1 MSRTLFWYILKDLLR
16 MFIFASGV
24 LAGIMSFGGLLRP
37 LTEHGLSIGQVIHML
52 TYFQPPMTAYSLPI
66 AALFATTIVY
76 GRLSADNEI
85 VACRSAGISHL
96 AIALPALVLG
106 LTVAILGLLL
116 LCFIVP
122 IFMLKAEKVVFSNV
136 GQIIVNEIERSHQLK
151 MDQDG
156 QAVTV
161 FAQTAKVLPPD
172 PSRPNDQVVVLGA
185 PMFVTYEPNP
195 DKSADAIRIPRDFY
209 IAKQATCFITQN
221 EETDELAFTTV
232 LQGGAKFAR
241 TIKGM
246 EGGVETSIFSARGQS
261 QVRENTK
268 FMDVWRLKELLG
280 DESSSSRV
288 RKVLDG
294 FVTNEQ
300 RDTFLKWI
308 NSQLGGEE
316 SQARLVGREQNEDVE
331 YIIMRGKAAT
341 AFDGDKLVI
350 GSSTP
355 DVTRPVRV
363 FQQKKDGQVLRSF
376 ESQTIEI
383 TATPDDEMGV
393 MHTAVEFNDT
403 VERIGESMTQRS
415 KIRREFDVPMLES
428 IKELPKVRT
437 AKYYLSNARLFG
449 AQGKALARERMF
461 ISNTVRSELHAR
473 ASFAL
478 SCLILVMVGC
488 ALGMMFKSGNFLSAF
503 ALSVVPALVC
513 IALIITGQHTCE
525 NVPHDITNFHNPFD
539 LGRNLIWS
547 GNVVVAVIAVTLLGR
562 LQRQ

>member
-16 MFIFASGV
+16 MFLFASGV

-37 LTEHGLSIGQVIHML
+37 LTEHGLSIGQVVHML
-52 TYFQPPMTAYSLPI
+52 GYFQPPMTAYSLPI

-106 LTVAILGLLL
+106 LTVALLGLLM
-116 LCFIVP
+116 LCFVVP

-151 MDQDG
+151 MEQEG
-156 QAVTV
+156 QSITV

-172 PSRPNDQVVVLGA
+172 LSRPNEQVVVLGA

-195 DKSADAIRIPRDFY
+195 DKSPDAIRIPRDFY
-209 IAKQATCFITQN
+209 IAKQATCFIEQN
-221 EETDELAFTTV
+221 PQSDELTFLTK
-232 LQGGAKFAR
+232 LQGGCKFPR

-246 EGGVETSIFSARGQS
+246 EGGVDQTTFIAKGES

-268 FMDVWRLKELLG
+268 FMDVWRLKELLT
-280 DESSSSRV
+280 DESSSRRV

-294 FVTNEQ
+294 FVSNEQ

-308 NSQLGGEE
+308 NNQLAGEE
-316 SQARLVGREQNEDVE
+316 SQARLSGNEENQSVN
-331 YIIMRGKAAT
+331 YIVTRGKAAT
-341 AFDGDKLVI
+341 AFDGERLVI
-350 GSSTP
+350 GATTP
-355 DVTRPVRV
+355 EVTRPVRV
-363 FQQKKDGQVLRSF
+363 FQEHEGQVLRTF
-376 ESQTIEI
+376 EAQQVEI
-383 TATPDDEMGV
+383 TTTPDDELGV
-393 MHTAVEFNDT
+393 MHTAIEFNDAI
-403 VERIGESMTQRS
+403 ERVGESMTQRS
-415 KIRREFDVPMLES
+415 KIRREFDVPMSES
-428 IKELPKVRT
+428 IKQLPKVRT
-437 AKYYLSNARLFG
+437 AKYYLNNARLFG

-525 NVPHDITNFHNPFD
+525 NVPRDVTNFHNPFD

-547 GNVVVAVIAVTLLGR
+547 GNVAVAVIAVTLLGR